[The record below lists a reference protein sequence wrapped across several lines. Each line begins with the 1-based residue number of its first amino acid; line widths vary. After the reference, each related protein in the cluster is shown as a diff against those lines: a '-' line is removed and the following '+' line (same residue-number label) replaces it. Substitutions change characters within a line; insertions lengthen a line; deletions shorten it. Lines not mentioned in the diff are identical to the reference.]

1 MLSWLSALWSYLT
14 DRSTTGGWTFLTFA
28 QILAITVGLL
38 ISCAFLIWGDR
49 KLFAGVQMRKG
60 PNVVGPFG
68 LLQSF
73 ADLGKFL
80 LKELTIPSG
89 ADKIVFLLAPLIS
102 VTLAIGAWAA
112 IPVAPGWVVA
122 DINVSILYLF
132 AVSSMGVYGI
142 IMGGWA
148 SNSKYPFLGGLR
160 SAAQMISYE
169 VSIGF
174 VIVTVI
180 LLTGSM
186 NLSTIAEKQG
196 GWIWNWNILG
206 GHGLRGLPGA
216 LVMIPMAVV
225 FFISTLAETNRPP
238 FDLPEAESELVA
250 GYQVEYGSSPYM
262 LFYLAETAN
271 IILMSGFTALLF
283 FGGWQLPFPVNFHGW
298 NPTLVSFIGFLVF
311 AAKTLFFFLLN
322 GMVRAVVPRYR
333 YDQLMRLGW
342 KVFLPTSLVA
352 VALVGA
358 FRVFWLNP

>member
-1 MLSWLSALWSYLT
+1 MASFW
-14 DRSTTGGWTFLTFA
+14 TTPVGWTVLTVVQIVVFA
-28 QILAITVGLL
+28 VLLMIT
-38 ISCAFLIWGDR
+38 CAFLIWGDR
-49 KLFAGVQMRKG
+49 KLFAAVGMRKG

-80 LKELTIPSG
+80 LKELVVPAG
-89 ADKIVFLLAPLIS
+89 ADKFVFLLAPLIS
-102 VTLAIGAWAA
+102 VTLALGAWAVMP
-112 IPVAPGWVVA
+112 IAPGWTVTK
-122 DINVSILYLF
+122 INVGILYLF

-148 SNSKYPFLGGLR
+148 SNSKYPFLGALR

-180 LLTGSM
+180 LLAGSM
-186 NLSTIAEKQG
+186 NLNTIVSRQD
-196 GWIWNWNILG
+196 GWFTHWNILG
-206 GHGLRGLPGA
+206 GSGWRGLPIA

-262 LFYLAETAN
+262 LFYLAETSN
-271 IILMSGFTALLF
+271 IILMGGLTAVLF
-283 FGGWQLPFPVNFHGW
+283 FGGWKLPFPVDFKGW

-342 KVFLPTSLVA
+342 KVFLPTSLAAVA
-352 VALVGA
+352 VMGA
-358 FRVFWLNP
+358 VRVYWLNP